1 MASIG
6 SAGEAALV
14 QTPESVHQHRAKVLQ
29 GKIHGLVLNMTQP
42 LGLVMKHYA
51 GRHLKYAEQKQAN
64 GGVYDEELEAMSLVN
79 LVPTDFD
86 EACRVHKRIVR
97 RPTQP

>member
-1 MASIG
+1 
-6 SAGEAALV
+6 
-14 QTPESVHQHRAKVLQ
+14 
-29 GKIHGLVLNMTQP
+29 
-42 LGLVMKHYA
+42 MKHYA